1 MATYVF
7 RCTGC
12 PDRPVFEVVRSITEP
27 TSGQAC
33 PGCGRAAV
41 RVFTPPALGTTSPGL
56 HRAVDAAAASAEA
69 PQVVSSVPAG
79 APRPAARRWHPSTGA
94 APVHA
99 ASRPAGPHPP
109 LPRG

>member
-1 MATYVF
+1 MATYVY

-27 TSGQAC
+27 TTSQPCPRCGSSGA
-33 PGCGRAAV
+33 
-41 RVFTPPALGTTSPGL
+41 RVFTPPALGTTSPAL
-56 HRAVDAAAASAEA
+56 HRAVDTAAASAET
-69 PQVVSSVPAG
+69 PQVVSAVPAG
-79 APRPAARRWHPSTGA
+79 VPRPSARRWHPATGA
-94 APVHA
+94 PPVHA